1 MIPDAPCLVD
11 ERVPAYRK
19 TVTPAL
25 ESQRFRANFT
35 VFKRSQNTTEHRD
48 HLPDPTIEQE
58 EVGMF
63 GLVYQID
70 IEVVTHPFQYIL
82 PRHLKRQGRA
92 FWTEKANTFIP
103 DYPPGQSM
111 KVIVSGRM
119 EHSFPATVGIRCNFS
134 VAFSDIA

>member
-11 ERVPAYRK
+11 EKAPACRK

-35 VFKRSQNTTEHRD
+35 IFKRSQNTTEHRD

-63 GLVYQID
+63 GLVHQID
-70 IEVVTHPFQYIL
+70 IEVVTHPFQHIL
-82 PRHLKRQGRA
+82 PRHLKRQGGA
-92 FWTEKANTFIP
+92 FWTEKANAFIP
-103 DYPPGQSM
+103 DYPPCQCM

-119 EHSFPATVGIRCNFS
+119 ELSFPTTVGVRRNFG
-134 VAFSDIA
+134 VGLSDIA